1 MPYRKRNQPRKKRSN
16 RRYGRVRRD
25 RNKATSSFTKGVGAA
40 ITADR
45 MFTKLKFMKTF
56 KLAGTSSVTTV
67 DIRFYGNAIHDCDAS
82 TTAQTFNALGYKAL
96 ANLYTRYRVHGSKC
110 TARFMST
117 ANGSANFAKL
127 TVCPSP
133 ADPITTANIISRFPY
148 AKTNLVGSSVG
159 QNIRTISNF
168 MSTKKMLGIKAI
180 DSNPEYDGDM
190 NADGSGSVPQIP
202 WYWHISADSINGST
216 TFDGSLYVDVEITYF
231 VELFD
236 RVHIQVQDLDDDEVP
251 GQPVDQ

>member
-1 MPYRKRNQPRKKRSN
+1 MV
-16 RRYGRVRRD
+16 VRG
-25 RNKATSSFTKGVGAA
+25 NGSA

-45 MFTKLKFMKTF
+45 LFTQLKFCKTF
-56 KLAGTSSVTTV
+56 KIAAATSVTTL
-67 DIRFYGNAIHDCDAS
+67 DERFYGNAIHDCDAS

-110 TARFMST
+110 VARFMST
-117 ANGSANFAKL
+117 ANGSANFAKI

-148 AKTNLVGSSVG
+148 AKTKLIGSSVG
-159 QNIRTISNF
+159 QNIMTITNF
-168 MSTKKMLGIKAI
+168 MATKKMLGIKSI
-180 DSNPEYDGDM
+180 DSDPEYDGDM

-216 TFDGSLYVDVEITYF
+216 TFDGSIYVDIEITYYC
-231 VELFD
+231 ELFD
-236 RVHIQVQDLDDDEVP
+236 RVHITVQDLDDDETP
-251 GQPVDQ
+251 GDPSAV